1 MPKSVLK
8 ILNICNSGKFLNYLE
23 DITGEKGLI
32 PDPYYIGGG
41 IHSTVNNGFLEMHAD
56 FNWHEKLNLYR
67 RLNLIIYMN
76 SNWEEEWGG
85 HIKFGIKIK
94 KILILLMKFPRYL
107 IELYFLQQPTL
118 VIMDIRML

>member
-1 MPKSVLK
+1 MERKKFYGSIGKDFVLHRKMPKSVLK

-56 FNWHEKLNLYR
+56 
-67 RLNLIIYMN
+67 LI
-76 SNWEEEWGG
+76 G
-85 HIKFGIKIK
+85 
-94 KILILLMKFPRYL
+94 MKN
-107 IELYFLQQPTL
+107 
-118 VIMDIRML
+118 